1 MLQSCD
7 PGRAAK
13 AAQARGVAS
22 TTSAPSKFRGEDA
35 GRKSSGTASVTLDAA
50 GKVIRRERVK
60 VVLSDTVEL
69 QGKRA
74 LVVELTAA
82 EGEKRQLPAVA
93 AVVEALL
100 QH

>member
-1 MLQSCD
+1 
-7 PGRAAK
+7 
-13 AAQARGVAS
+13 
-22 TTSAPSKFRGEDA
+22 
-35 GRKSSGTASVTLDAA
+35 
-50 GKVIRRERVK
+50 VIRRERVK